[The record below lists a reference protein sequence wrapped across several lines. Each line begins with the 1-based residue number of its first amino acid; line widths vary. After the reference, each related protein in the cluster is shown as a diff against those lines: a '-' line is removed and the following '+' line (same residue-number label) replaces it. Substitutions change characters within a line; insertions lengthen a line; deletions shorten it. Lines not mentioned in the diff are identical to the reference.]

1 MICSFNGKPFPDKVG
16 MISWSAESPEVK
28 FRTLDLPQRRGMIRA
43 GRKYGER
50 IVRMKLKL
58 WGGSIEENT
67 MILQQL
73 TEWCMSDGAA
83 PLYLPTVPDRYLM
96 AECQKFPEAEIS
108 VLDNDF
114 EIEFMCHRPEWK
126 SPFTRTATPGQAFSV
141 LGTLP
146 VPFIIEGAFSALQ
159 LSDAEFQLD
168 GETFL
173 KLDGGASQSGGEL
186 LIDTEQAAVML
197 DSNDISG
204 WASIES
210 DLDQLLSP
218 GVHTISIPGDTS
230 GIAIRWHDA
239 WI

>member
-16 MISWSAESPEVK
+16 MISWTAESPEVK

-58 WGGSIEENT
+58 WGDSIEENT
-67 MILQQL
+67 MLLQLL

-83 PLYLPTVPDRYLM
+83 RLYLPTVPDRYLM
-96 AECQKFPEAEIS
+96 AECSKFPAAEVS
-108 VLDNDF
+108 VLGNDF
-114 EIEFMCHRPEWK
+114 EVEFTCHQPEWK
-126 SPFTRTATPGQAFSV
+126 NTFERTATPGQAFSV

-146 VPFIIEGAFSALQ
+146 VPFKIEGRLSAPQ
-159 LSDAEFQLD
+159 LSNAEFKLD

-173 KLDGGASQSGGEL
+173 KLDGVFYGGEL
-186 LIDTEQAAVML
+186 LIDTERNVVML
-197 DSNDISG
+197 DSRDISG
-204 WASIES
+204 RATIES
-210 DLDQLLSP
+210 DLDKLLSP
-218 GVHTISIPGDTS
+218 GVHTISLPGSTS